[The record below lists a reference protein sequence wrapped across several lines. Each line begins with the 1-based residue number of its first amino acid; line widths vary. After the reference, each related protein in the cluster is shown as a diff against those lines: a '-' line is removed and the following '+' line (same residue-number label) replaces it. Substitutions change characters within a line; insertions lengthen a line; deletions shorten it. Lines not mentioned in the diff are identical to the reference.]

1 MLKAVGTYSFVNAKI
16 RARLSSL
23 LPRETITKLAEAR
36 DLAEFQAVLAG
47 TPYEKVFAKPEAA
60 ADPKLAERLLVE
72 EEVQW
77 HADIIKALKEPAR
90 SLVATMLERYEIEN
104 LKVAL
109 RVREG
114 DRDKGDLAY
123 VVRKPLP
130 HDLRLEEIATARSLE
145 DVFPYLANTPY
156 LVPLKKSL
164 EECKQRGTLFPAE
177 FALELDFYRRIEERI
192 EALSRADRS
201 VARKLI
207 GIEIDLRNIGWLLR
221 LKFYYSVLSTELID
235 YLIPGGYRLTSYQ
248 LRRAFVPDSVK
259 DVLTVLSLIVLERE
273 FRLAADL
280 LRNEEEIAKLYL
292 IEIILSKYMLIEVR
306 KILEGYPFTIGTVL
320 GYLILKRAE
329 TQNLTTILNGKLLN
343 LDKPDI
349 EKHLRWAY

>member
-1 MLKAVGTYSFVNAKI
+1 MLEAVGKYSFVNAKI

-23 LPRETITKLAEAR
+23 MTREALMKLLDAR
-36 DLAEFQAVLAG
+36 DLADFFAGLAG
-47 TPYEKVFAKPEAA
+47 TPYEAIFAKPEAA

-77 HADIIKALKEPAR
+77 HADIVKALKEPER
-90 SLVATMLERYEIEN
+90 SLVATMLERYELEN

-130 HDLRLEEIATARSLE
+130 HKLRLEEIATARSLE
-145 DVFPYLANTPY
+145 EVFPYLANTPY
-156 LVPLKKSL
+156 LVPLRKSL
-164 EECKQRGTLFPAE
+164 DECKEKGTLFPAE
-177 FALELDFYRRIEERI
+177 IALELDFYRRIEERI
-192 EALSRADRS
+192 KALSRADRAI
-201 VARKLI
+201 ARKLI
-207 GIEIDLRNIGWLLR
+207 GIEIDLRNIGWLMR
-221 LKFYYSVLSTELID
+221 LKFYYGVPSTELID

-259 DVLTVLSLIVLERE
+259 DVLTVLSLIILERE
-273 FRLAADL
+273 FGLAADL
-280 LRNEEEIAKLYL
+280 LRNEDEIGKLYF
-292 IEIILSKYMLIEVR
+292 IEIILSKYMLIEIR

-320 GYLILKRAE
+320 GYLVLKRAE
-329 TQNLTTILNGKLLN
+329 VQNLTTILNGKLLS

-349 EKHLRWAY
+349 EKHLRSAY